1 MLPFLLAASALV
13 AITLWIL
20 GPVLFTIKELKQV
33 DLEQENLA
41 IAKQRLAE
49 LTTDQEQDPE
59 NQLELEATLL
69 DDLKGPDYNLSGNHS
84 VGIRSGISV
93 IIGIPVAAIVLYS
106 LLGNTQWNSI
116 RLNNNQEIVTATPQS
131 ENQSQSAAS
140 LDTLIVKLEQNLLEN
155 PDNADG
161 WALAGRTY
169 MSLGQFDKAEQAYA
183 RLNQLIL
190 DDPSVLTA
198 WADASLMVN
207 GNVYT
212 DEIAERIQR
221 ALTLDPQQGNA
232 LWIAGIGLMSIG
244 EHEAALA
251 SLNRL
256 LPLIENDSEATRQVN
271 SIISQIRSLQDSPV
285 TSSVAEAGASNT
297 APTEMASTEN
307 ESSSVETAEANPAIT
322 SGVIHVSVTLDA
334 GLKDSLTG
342 SETVFVF
349 ARAPNGPPFPLAVA
363 RLTVKDL
370 PLQLQLDDSMSMMPG
385 KDISS
390 VNQVVVTARVSRSGN
405 PLAQPGDLT
414 SDAVATPTD
423 GSPSVKLAIDKEV
436 E

>member
-1 MLPFLLAASALV
+1 MLIFLLSASALV

-20 GPVLFTIKELKQV
+20 GPVLFNPGELNQV
-33 DLEQENLA
+33 DLEKENLE

-49 LTTDQEQDPE
+49 LTAQENLDPE

-69 DDLKGPDYNLSGNHS
+69 DDLQGPDYNLSGFRS
-84 VGIRSGISV
+84 AGIRSGISV

-106 LLGNTQWNSI
+106 LLGNSQWNNVQE
-116 RLNNNQEIVTATPQS
+116 NNREVVSAPPQ
-131 ENQSQSAAS
+131 NQSQSAAS
-140 LDTLIVKLEQNLLEN
+140 LDTLIVRLEQSLMEN

-169 MSLGQFDKAEQAYA
+169 MSLSQFDKAEQAYE
-183 RLNQLIL
+183 RLNQLVN

-221 ALTLDPQQGNA
+221 ALSLDPQQGNA

-244 EHEAALA
+244 ENEAALDN
-251 SLNRL
+251 LNGL
-256 LPLIENDSEATRQVN
+256 LPLIENDVEATRQVN
-271 SIISQIRSLQDSPV
+271 SIIGQIRSSQDSLTASSTTEGGGTKDVSTEKESTPVETSEIVPV
-285 TSSVAEAGASNT
+285 TSS
-297 APTEMASTEN
+297 
-307 ESSSVETAEANPAIT
+307 
-322 SGVIHVSVTLDA
+322 GVIYVSVTLDA
-334 GLKDSLTG
+334 GLKNRLSG

-349 ARAPNGPPFPLAVA
+349 AKAPKGPPFPLAVS
-363 RLTVKDL
+363 RLTVNEL
-370 PLQLQLDDSMSMMPG
+370 PVKLQLDDTMSMMPG
-385 KDISS
+385 KNISS
-390 VNQVVVTARVSRSGN
+390 VDQVVVTARVSKSGN
-405 PLAQPGDLT
+405 PLPQSGDFT
-414 SDAVATPTD
+414 SDPVATATD
-423 GSPSVKLAIDKEV
+423 GSPSVVLSIDQEV